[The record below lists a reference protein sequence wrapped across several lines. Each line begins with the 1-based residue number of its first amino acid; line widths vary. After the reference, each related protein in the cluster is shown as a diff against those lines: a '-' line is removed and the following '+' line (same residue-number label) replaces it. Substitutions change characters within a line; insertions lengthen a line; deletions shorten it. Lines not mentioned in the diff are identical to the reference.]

1 MIYNLEAGE
10 LRRVGACATL
20 EVAKIQVEH
29 ALPDGEWRHGYSHI
43 WDYVVERSRM
53 GVPSVDRNPKV
64 LPWPRSWQ
72 RAAAHEDSDLPKERL
87 LR

>member
-29 ALPDGEWRHGYSHI
+29 ALPDGELRHGYRHI
-43 WDYVVERSRM
+43 WDYVVERSEHRRAVAFRIQLEV
-53 GVPSVDRNPKV
+53 VPDGGAVGGSEP
-64 LPWPRSWQ
+64 
-72 RAAAHEDSDLPKERL
+72 
-87 LR
+87 